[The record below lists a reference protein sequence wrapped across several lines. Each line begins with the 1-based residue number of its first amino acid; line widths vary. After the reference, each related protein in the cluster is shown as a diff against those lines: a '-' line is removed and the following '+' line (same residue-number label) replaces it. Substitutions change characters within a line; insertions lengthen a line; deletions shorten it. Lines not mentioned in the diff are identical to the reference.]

1 MTAVHQVCL
10 LLGSN
15 IQPEKNLRQAMDL
28 LRRHVGVVCN
38 SSVWDTLAVGL
49 DGPNFL
55 NMAVL
60 IVTRLDAVDLK
71 VKILRPLEQQ
81 LGRVR
86 GEDKNASRTID
97 VDIVIFDDTL
107 LDPNLWQ
114 FAHRAVPVAELLPG
128 FRSGQ
133 GKPLKMVADE
143 LAKTTPVRRL
153 GNLMASPNIRV
164 T

>member
-1 MTAVHQVCL
+1 MTAAHQVCL

-15 IQPEKNLRQAMDL
+15 IQPEENLRLGMDL
-28 LRRHVGVVCN
+28 LRQQLKVVCN
-38 SSVWDTLAVGL
+38 SSVWETIAVGS

-60 IVTRLDAVDLK
+60 IVTPFEALDLK
-71 VKILRPLEQQ
+71 EKILRPLEQR
-81 LGRVR
+81 LGRVPS
-86 GEDKNASRTID
+86 EDKNAPRPID
-97 VDIVIFDDTL
+97 VDIVIFDDSL

-133 GKPLKMVADE
+133 GETLKQVADK

-153 GNLMASPNIRV
+153 GNLMNAPDLKM

>member
-1 MTAVHQVCL
+1 MTATHHVCL

-15 IQPEKNLRQAMDL
+15 IEPVKNLRLAMDL
-28 LRRHVGVVCN
+28 LRQQTIVVCN
-38 SSVWDTLAVGL
+38 SSVWETVAVGS

-60 IVTRLDAVDLK
+60 IVIPMEAVDLK
-71 VKILRPLEQQ
+71 EKILSPLEKR

-86 GEDKNASRTID
+86 REDKNAPRPID
-97 VDIVIFDDTL
+97 MDIVIFDDSL
-107 LDPNLWQ
+107 LDPDLWR

-133 GKPLKMVADE
+133 GETLKQVADE
-143 LAKTTPVRRL
+143 LSKTTPVRRL
-153 GNLMASPNIRV
+153 GNLMASTCLKV